1 MVRVSKIFFVV
12 AALSAA
18 TTFYSCKKENSDIA
32 ATKGN
37 IQGKWKHEY
46 NIEPDLTM
54 PPEFELIKFI
64 NDSFYL
70 KYNWSSEFLT
80 PKCPEG
86 KGTNYVKGRFEM
98 KEGKLYFDGVFTTED
113 YIVNID
119 SSGCLPVGNW
129 ADSFK
134 ISLPSNNVISLYW
147 LIPIK
152 SLPESHRIIKLNRIN

>member
-1 MVRVSKIFFVV
+1 MGSRIFLVV

-18 TTFYSCKKENSDIA
+18 TTLCSCKKENKEIA
-32 ATKGN
+32 ASIEN
-37 IQGKWKHEY
+37 IQGSWKHEY

-70 KYNWSSEFLT
+70 KYNWSTEFLT

-86 KGTNYVKGRFEM
+86 KGTNYVKGKFEIR
-98 KEGKLYFDGVFTTED
+98 EGKLYFNGVFTTED
-113 YIVNID
+113 YIVNVD
-119 SSGCLPVGNW
+119 SSGCLSVGTW

-134 ISLPSNNVISLYW
+134 ISLPNNNVISLYW

-152 SLPESHRIIKLNRIN
+152 SLPESHRKIKLNRIN